1 MFNRQNITS
10 FILFFAII
18 IVYGYFSL
26 FNSIFL
32 SVLILIAYVSYHKYN
47 STDEHGKVIQ
57 ASLKAVFA
65 ASILAFTAFTYKSYG
80 PRDWDFTCFF
90 LYGNVAANGMDF
102 YNPADYY
109 SILKTIHIPIELN
122 AGFYREVID
131 VGCPYPPPTLLLF
144 SILSF
149 FTYDNALIIWTILN
163 IVFLI
168 GSIALVRNIFFSSRG
183 IESVMI
189 SVALVLTFHSTLTTI
204 FYSQILFILLFFLL
218 LFYKY
223 RSKPWSG
230 GFLAIA
236 IFLKPFTA
244 ILLLYLILARQ
255 KKAVLFFIISCLAIC
270 LVTGLM
276 FGFQPFIEYIIN
288 NPNNRAPELLF
299 TEFNNQSLL
308 AELFRNLPGNKFAAK
323 VLYYLI
329 SVFVVFFFGSILYQ
343 KRNNTD
349 LYGVYFVVLLAI
361 ALLLYPSGQ
370 YNYPLV
376 HLVSMLILLNYLKRL
391 DNAALFIFLFYLV
404 SYAGLFY
411 LNLFLLLACV
421 LLINKDRVG
430 FIYFEIRNFL
440 KSGT

>member
-10 FILFFAII
+10 FILFSAII
-18 IVYGYFSL
+18 IAYGYFSL

-47 STDEHGKVIQ
+47 SKDEYGKVIQ
-57 ASLKAVFA
+57 VSLKAVFA
-65 ASILAFTAFTYKSYG
+65 ASIIAFTAFTYKSYG
-80 PRDWDFTCFF
+80 PRDWDFTCFY

-102 YNPADYY
+102 YNPEDYY
-109 SILKTIHIPIELN
+109 SILKTLHIPIELN

-144 SILSF
+144 SILGF
-149 FTYDNALIIWTILN
+149 FDYDNALIIWTLLN

-189 SVALVLTFHSTLTTI
+189 SVTLVLTFHSTLTTI

>member
-1 MFNRQNITS
+1 
-10 FILFFAII
+10 
-18 IVYGYFSL
+18 
-26 FNSIFL
+26 
-32 SVLILIAYVSYHKYN
+32 
-47 STDEHGKVIQ
+47 
-57 ASLKAVFA
+57 
-65 ASILAFTAFTYKSYG
+65 
-80 PRDWDFTCFF
+80 
-90 LYGNVAANGMDF
+90 
-102 YNPADYY
+102 
-109 SILKTIHIPIELN
+109 
-122 AGFYREVID
+122 
-131 VGCPYPPPTLLLF
+131 
-144 SILSF
+144 
-149 FTYDNALIIWTILN
+149 
-163 IVFLI
+163 
-168 GSIALVRNIFFSSRG
+168 
-183 IESVMI
+183 
-189 SVALVLTFHSTLTTI
+189 
-204 FYSQILFILLFFLL
+204 
-218 LFYKY
+218 
-223 RSKPWSG
+223 
-230 GFLAIA
+230 
-236 IFLKPFTA
+236 
-244 ILLLYLILARQ
+244 
-255 KKAVLFFIISCLAIC
+255 
-270 LVTGLM
+270 M